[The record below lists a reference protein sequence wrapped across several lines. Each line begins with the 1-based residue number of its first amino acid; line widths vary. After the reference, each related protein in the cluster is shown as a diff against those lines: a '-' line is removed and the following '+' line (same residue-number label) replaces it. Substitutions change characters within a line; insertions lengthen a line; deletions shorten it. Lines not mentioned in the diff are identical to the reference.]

1 MAVIDALAA
10 RELELYACDIDPYAA
25 GLYRVPRERRW
36 LLHRGGSPRFAE
48 HLLKRCVEGRI
59 QALIP
64 TVDSELL
71 ALAHRRDEFAASGVA
86 LIVAPAITV
95 ERCLDT
101 WNLMQACAELCAVP
115 RTSIIDAD
123 FELGDDPRPVFVRRR
138 RGAEAGQPRIVQ
150 HAQDLATVP
159 RDGSHLAQEV
169 LSGRAYS
176 VEVLCDTQGVVRVAV
191 PRVRLTAESG
201 RPSAERIVKDE
212 RLQALASGVARRLG
226 VTFAANVRFGEDDSG
241 TLKLLD
247 VHPRFSR
254 ATALTVLAGVNTPAL
269 AVDLAR
275 GGAIESPSLEFRE
288 VASIRAW
295 HEQLVEP
302 AEIADLETRARELG
316 PA

>member
-48 HLLKRCVEGRI
+48 HVLNRCVEARI

-64 TVDSELL
+64 TVDSELV

-95 ERCLDT
+95 ERCLDN

-123 FELGDDPRPVFVRRR
+123 FELGDEPRPAFVRRR

-150 HAQDLATVP
+150 HAEDLATVP

-169 LSGRAYS
+169 LSGREYS

-191 PRVRLTAESG
+191 PRIHLTQSG
-201 RPSAERIVKDE
+201 RASAERIVKDE
-212 RLQALASGVARRLG
+212 RLQALASDVARRLG
-226 VTFAANVRFGEDDSG
+226 VTFAANVRFREDDTG
-241 TLKLLD
+241 TLKLFD
-247 VHPRFSR
+247 VQPRFSR
-254 ATALTVLAGVNTPAL
+254 ATALTVPAGVNTPAL
-269 AVDLAR
+269 ALDLAR
-275 GGAIESPSLEFRE
+275 GAAIESAALEFRE
-288 VASIRAW
+288 VASIRTW